1 MAAVLIFVT
10 ILMVQSGVSMEV
22 VRGSQAPPPRDP
34 RAAPATGTGVIKG
47 RVTAADTGAPIRRAI
62 VQVSGGSRPRGV
74 YTDEDGRYVLE
85 ELPPGIY
92 VVSANPGIHRA
103 GYRSLTLGMDPN
115 AASIVTSPRRLEVA
129 NGQVVENID
138 FALPRGGAITGRV
151 TDPYGDP
158 AARVQVRALMVRA
171 GSEPT
176 QGGPGASTDDLGQF
190 RIFGLTPGDYL
201 VVAEPQAGGGPVDVD
216 GPRIGLARTFAP
228 GTHNRDQAT
237 RMRLRAGAEMAVDI
251 RLLET
256 PVFTIRGTVLNS
268 SGEPVR
274 NAGVTLMRPD
284 EGPGAIGGGL
294 DPSGQFTLRNVAP
307 GTYDLVANYM
317 PPNVRPDGNGRMEGR
332 EMAIVRV
339 DVASADI
346 EGLVVTTSPGA
357 TFTGQIVYDEP
368 APEGMRAQINL
379 TAGQQRMFGSIGRVE
394 VKGDTFTVHETFGR
408 VLLRGNAGSA
418 AQTAR
423 PVAPSGGLSPAI
435 DQPRWS
441 VKHVLLNGKDIT
453 DIPTEF
459 SAAHSGRVQVV
470 FTSRAPSL
478 EGTVVNESGQPARAT
493 ILVFSV
499 DEETWTANS
508 SRIRS
513 GPVIGDDGKF
523 VLRGLRAGRY
533 YAAAVPAGPL
543 AGSSAPDREF
553 LRALKATATEVML
566 NEGETRTVDL
576 RLIRV
581 E

>member
-1 MAAVLIFVT
+1 MTSFLILVTLLMAQGAVPL
-10 ILMVQSGVSMEV
+10 EV
-22 VRGSQAPPPRDP
+22 IRGGQAPPPRDS
-34 RAAPATGTGVIKG
+34 RAAPTTGTGVIKG
-47 RVTAADTGAPIRRAI
+47 RVTAADTGAPMRRAI
-62 VQVSGGSRPRGV
+62 VQVSGGSRPRGA

-92 VVSANPGIHRA
+92 VVSANPGVHRA

-115 AASIVTSPRRLEVA
+115 AASMVTTPRRLEVA

-171 GSEPT
+171 GSEPM

-190 RIFGLTPGDYL
+190 RIYGLAPGDYL
-201 VVAEPQAGGGPVDVD
+201 VVAEPQAGGGPMDVD
-216 GPRIGLARTFAP
+216 GPKLGLARTFAP
-228 GTHNRDQAT
+228 GTHSRDQAT
-237 RMRLRAGAEMAVDI
+237 RVRLRAGAEFALDV
-251 RLLET
+251 RLQET

-268 SGEPVR
+268 NGEPVR

-294 DPSGQFTLRNVAP
+294 DPSGQFILRNVAP

-317 PPNVRPDGNGRMEGR
+317 PPNVRADSSGRMEGR
-332 EMAIVRV
+332 EMAMVRV

-346 EGLVVTTSPGA
+346 EGLVVTTSPGV
-357 TFTGQIVYDEP
+357 TFTGQIVFDEP
-368 APEGMRAQINL
+368 APEGMRTQVNIIP
-379 TAGQQRMFGSIGRVE
+379 GQQRMFGPTGRVE
-394 VKGDTFTVHETFGR
+394 VKGDTFIVTETFGR
-408 VLLRGNAGSA
+408 VLLRGNAGPTV
-418 AQTAR
+418 QAR
-423 PVAPSGGLSPAI
+423 QVPAPGSPGPL
-435 DQPRWS
+435 QPGWS

-453 DIPTEF
+453 DVPTEF

-478 EGTVVNESGQPARAT
+478 EGTVVDESGQPARAT
-493 ILVFSV
+493 VLVFSA
-499 DEETWTANS
+499 DEEAWTSNS

-513 GPVIGDDGKF
+513 GPVRDDGKF
-523 VLRGLRAGRY
+523 TIRGLRAGRY
-533 YAAAVPAGPL
+533 YAAALPAGPVPL
-543 AGSSAPDREF
+543 GSAPDREF
-553 LRALKATATEVML
+553 LRALKASATEVML
-566 NEGETRTVDL
+566 NDAETRTVDL
-576 RLIRV
+576 RLIRI